1 MTPPAS
7 PRDVFLANV
16 ALLVMVALGGA
27 FFPILEEVLKHWDM
41 LSATAARQFLAATAL
56 LAALLIRERRL
67 PMLRPGTWR
76 RLWVLGGIAM
86 TASSM
91 MTSLAIHFSDGNS
104 VAILTTANPLI
115 AILIARTVQH
125 LSLARGLLVGTG
137 LAVLGGLIAVLG
149 SGGNLAGFRGGEL
162 LIIVGSAIWTWY
174 TIVAMRWLAGTSQL
188 AISALSLLPVGVLL
202 PVVVAFC
209 AVTGVADIR
218 MATDP
223 LTLLLVGYTGLISN
237 GIGNL
242 LWFFGCSRVG
252 VPVASLFQNLMPIA
266 AVLVSL
272 LFGREPT
279 WAQIVGGTI
288 ILAGVLYAQLAG
300 RRRSQSAAAHPT
312 FDIGP
317 DRPPPLPSTR
327 GRS

>member
-1 MTPPAS
+1 MKRLALALSMLCFPLFAQSQPAPFATTKLADNVYLFRYGGHQS
-7 PRDVFLANV
+7 IFVVTRAGVIATDPIAFLRDLSGDKEGQEILA
-16 ALLVMVALGGA
+16 
-27 FFPILEEVLKHWDM
+27 ILEEVLKHWDI
-41 LSATAARQFLAATAL
+41 LSATAARQFLAAMAL
-56 LAALLIRERRL
+56 LTALLIRERRL

-76 RLWVLGGIAM
+76 RLWLLGGIAM

-162 LIIVGSAIWTWY
+162 LIIIGSAIWTWY

-188 AISALSLLPVGVLL
+188 AISALSLLPVGLLL

-209 AVTGVADIR
+209 AATG
-218 MATDP
+218 
-223 LTLLLVGYTGLISN
+223 S
-237 GIGNL
+237 
-242 LWFFGCSRVG
+242 
-252 VPVASLFQNLMPIA
+252 
-266 AVLVSL
+266 
-272 LFGREPT
+272 
-279 WAQIVGGTI
+279 
-288 ILAGVLYAQLAG
+288 
-300 RRRSQSAAAHPT
+300 
-312 FDIGP
+312 
-317 DRPPPLPSTR
+317 
-327 GRS
+327 